1 MLRPE
6 GVARSMIMIKSG
18 NRCAS
23 LLVFAMVGSA
33 SLLAQSLGDAARDAH
48 NQKHP
53 AAKVYT
59 NDNLP
64 TEAPISI
71 TGTPEPAKPVDA
83 GDQAAGE
90 DDAKAAAASNP
101 DEAKPDEAEAA
112 RQKASEDWKQKLAAQ
127 KKDISLLERELDVM
141 QREYRLRAAAFYAD
155 AGNRLRNQQ
164 QWSQDDQQY
173 RSRSEQKQKQLDEAK
188 QKLDDLK
195 EQARKSGAPAAVY
208 E

>member
-1 MLRPE
+1 MRKS
-6 GVARSMIMIKSG
+6 AIKF
-18 NRCAS
+18 AS
-23 LLVFAMVGSA
+23 LLGFAVLASA
-33 SLLAQSLGDAARDAH
+33 ALLAQPLGEAARDAH
-48 NQKHP
+48 SQKHP

-64 TEAPISI
+64 TDAPISV
-71 TGTPEPAKPVDA
+71 TGKPEPAQPADA
-83 GDQAAGE
+83 GQPATGE
-90 DDAKAAAASNP
+90 DAKAASSS
-101 DEAKPDEAEAA
+101 DSEAA
-112 RQKASEDWKQKLAAQ
+112 QADDGKPEDAAAAREKTNEEWKQKLATQ
-127 KKDISLLERELDVM
+127 KKDISLMERELDVL

-173 RSRSEQKQKQLDEAK
+173 RSRIELKQKQLDDAK

-195 EQARKSGAPAAVY
+195 EQARKAGAPASIY